1 MNKFLI
7 SGHLNTR
14 IENGLLLRELE
25 AVTGMNR
32 REIRRQIQQERL
44 CGVPILSDCTY
55 GYFLASSEEETA
67 RFTRS
72 MRRRAKEILR
82 VARAVESPKG
92 GEAFAKGK

>member
-1 MNKFLI
+1 M
-7 SGHLNTR
+7 
-14 IENGLLLRELE
+14 
-25 AVTGMNR
+25 
-32 REIRRQIQQERL
+32 
-44 CGVPILSDCTY
+44 PILSDCTY
-55 GYFLASSEEETA
+55 GYFLARSEEETA